1 VYEERYESL
10 TKETPIR
17 IAETLVNKRI
27 FSLARPLWYRHLSIS
42 DSQLDLRLAGLHMH
56 DGRRTVLRHLRV
68 SLANAHFNLFKSVLL
83 RLPLL
88 THLTLQ
94 VPEDLAPEALSE
106 VVAGIARLDG
116 LKHLTLESPDQCEN
130 LTQMWKEFHRIKPG
144 GLTRFSLAQAGE
156 LYHELV
162 RSRVA
167 NLRCMCYD
175 HPGSQLF
182 PVSSWQLLF
191 SLELRGSSTHLEW
204 DDRIMKSLRKAVA
217 NDVCSNLF
225 CLAYD
230 C

>member
-1 VYEERYESL
+1 MYEERYESL

-106 VVAGIARLDG
+106 VAAGIARLDG

-144 GLTRFSLAQAGE
+144 DASHSPKQASCTTNLFDRAWPILGACATTIPGHSFS
-156 LYHELV
+156 
-162 RSRVA
+162 
-167 NLRCMCYD
+167 
-175 HPGSQLF
+175 LF
-182 PVSSWQLLF
+182 PV
-191 SLELRGSSTHLEW
+191 G
-204 DDRIMKSLRKAVA
+204 
-217 NDVCSNLF
+217 NYCSRSNYE
-225 CLAYD
+225 AQAPIWNGMTES
-230 C
+230 